1 MDRKSNHGKR
11 YGTNKIFFLLLWGFF
26 LGAVLTALPGC
37 RSNSVYVFSEE
48 DAITDEEK
56 EAIIAY
62 IRYFVNRSNLNLSK
76 AERSYIRTVPPVFK
90 IHYTGKKRGDLVVRW
105 KFPNHRT
112 LILKRSGHLLFEGRI
127 HWDVRLLTDYATP
140 TLPRGSFGSKGEDI
154 RILRPEVEEVLK
166 QWQGDPPPG
175 KK

>member
-1 MDRKSNHGKR
+1 MMQNNPH
-11 YGTNKIFFLLLWGFF
+11 TFHNFLFLLLCGFF
-26 LGAVLTALPGC
+26 LGMSLFFLSGC
-37 RSNSVYVFSEE
+37 RSSSVYVFSEK
-48 DAITDEEK
+48 DAITEEEK

-62 IRYFVNRSNLNLSK
+62 IRYFVNRSNLRLSK
-76 AERSYIRTVPPVFK
+76 AERNYVRNMPPVFK
-90 IHYTGKKRGDLVVRW
+90 IHYTGKKRGDLTVRW

-112 LILKRSGHLLFEGRI
+112 LILKRSGHLLFEGKI

-166 QWQGDPPPG
+166 QWQGDPPPDG